1 MLISDNSPVRKI
13 ISILTLY
20 RMRMQGYC
28 DVYKW
33 TFLKRTSPEVKCLH
47 PMSSRREMDTLSICN
62 GLSQIFTRRLFL
74 YFYILYFYFDDKCL
88 ENVRHYRY
96 LGVYFSASGNFNYG
110 QDDIF
115 KKASFKL
122 TKLITSGEPS
132 INNSLHFY

>member
-1 MLISDNSPVRKI
+1 
-13 ISILTLY
+13 
-20 RMRMQGYC
+20 
-28 DVYKW
+28 
-33 TFLKRTSPEVKCLH
+33 
-47 PMSSRREMDTLSICN
+47 MDTLSICN

-96 LGVYFSASGNFNYG
+96 LGVYFSASGNVNYG

-132 INNSLHFY
+132 IKNSLHFYEHLILPIVLYGSEIWGILHGPPMLVNKTNFG